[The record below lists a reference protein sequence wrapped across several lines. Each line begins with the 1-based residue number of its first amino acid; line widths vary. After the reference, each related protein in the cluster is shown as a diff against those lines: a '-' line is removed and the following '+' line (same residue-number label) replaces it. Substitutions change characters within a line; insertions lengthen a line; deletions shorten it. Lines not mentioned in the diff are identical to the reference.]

1 MVWHET
7 LVYTSFCCWVPT
19 KLPVVIQSRATLNHL
34 GAGLQCTLIL
44 QKLTQDWIVLQTP
57 PEDWIVFRMMIVT
70 NTHKW
75 FIQEQD
81 IVSVGKEI
89 ESENKPTL

>member
-1 MVWHET
+1 MCYKH
-7 LVYTSFCCWVPT
+7 
-19 KLPVVIQSRATLNHL
+19 
-34 GAGLQCTLIL
+34 
-44 QKLTQDWIVLQTP
+44 

-89 ESENKPTL
+89 ESENKPTLWYVAWAHQSSYH